1 MSQVK
6 IVAPIYI
13 QQIWESVEPYLSA
26 ALKHSGGEYGI
37 EHLKVFLVQGHQVLL
52 IAVDDSNNIH
62 GAATVEWIN
71 FPNERVAF
79 VTTIGG
85 VMVTKK
91 EIWYQF
97 ENWVRQNGGTM
108 IRGATRE
115 SAARLWKK
123 AFGVESRYIMVEKK
137 L

>member
-85 VMVTKK
+85 VMLANKD
-91 EIWYQF
+91 IWAQF
-97 ENWVRQNGGTM
+97 ESWVKENGGTM
-108 IRGATRE
+108 IRGAAYE
-115 SAARLWKK
+115 SVARLWKR
-123 AFGVESRYIMVEKK
+123 AFGVESKYIMVEKK

>member
-115 SAARLWKK
+115 AAARLWKK